1 MMATTP
7 GLRAVLA
14 RELRYLG
21 REPWDLALLLWLP
34 AATLALLL
42 WMFSTGIPTG
52 LPIAVVD
59 EDHSSGSR
67 ELIRRMASTRGLAVT
82 AQPPSLEAAQPEVRS
97 GAVYGVVHIPANWER
112 DRLRNTPQPV
122 VLYGNAQFSLVAGI
136 IGGDVR
142 AAVSSMVVERAV
154 VSEARFGGGLAQAA
168 VRVGSVQA
176 DLRTLFNPS
185 LSYEAYFAGM
195 LLPVALH
202 LFCVIAAVSALGR
215 EFRNR
220 SVDAWLQA
228 AGGSLPRALLG
239 KLAPVALVYVLL
251 ALAVVATFAGWRGWS
266 PAGSLLLWIVAIA
279 VLMIVSIAIAIMLVG
294 LTINLRTALSLTGI
308 YVATGLAFS
317 GFSYPRAA
325 MGEAAQ
331 WWGGLLPFTH
341 YLPVQQGQWLGAA
354 TASAWAQGMAPL
366 LLFIAVPLLAGL
378 PLLGRAMRQ
387 PARWGG
393 R

>member
-1 MMATTP
+1 MATA

-14 RELRYLG
+14 RELRHF
-21 REPWDLALLLWLP
+21 RQQPWDLALLVWFP
-34 AATLALLL
+34 AASLVLLL
-42 WMFSTGIPTG
+42 WMFSAGIPTG

-67 ELIRRMASTRGLAVT
+67 ELIRRMAATRGLALT
-82 AQPPSLEAAQPEVRS
+82 AQPPSLEAAQPLVRG
-97 GAVYGVVHIPANWER
+97 GAVYGVVHIPAHWER
-112 DRLRNTPQPV
+112 DRLRNVPQPV
-122 VLYGNAQFSLVAGI
+122 VLYGNAQISLVAGI

-142 AAVSSMVVERAV
+142 AAVTSTVIDRAV
-154 VSEARFGGGLAQAA
+154 ASEARFGGGFAQAA
-168 VRVGSVQA
+168 GRLGGVQA

-195 LLPVALH
+195 LMPVVLH

-215 EFRNR
+215 EFRDR
-220 SVDAWLQA
+220 SVHDWLHS

-239 KLAPVALVYVLL
+239 KLAPVGAVYMLF
-251 ALAVVATFAGWRGWS
+251 ALAIVALFAGWRGWA
-266 PAGSLLLWIVAIA
+266 PAGSLVLWIVAIA
-279 VLMIVSIAIAIMLVG
+279 VLMIVSLAVAVLLVG
-294 LTINLRTALSLTGI
+294 LTMNMRTALSATGI

-317 GFSYPRAA
+317 GFSYPRVA

-331 WWGGLLPFTH
+331 WWGGLLPYTH
-341 YLPVQQGQWLGAA
+341 YLPVQQGQWLGGAD
-354 TASAWAQGMAPL
+354 ASAWGQGMAPL
-366 LLFIAVPLLAGL
+366 LLFVAVPLLIGL
-378 PLLGRAMRQ
+378 PLLGRAVRQ